1 MTPTG
6 PLDGIRVIEVGTL
19 ISGPFAGRLLGDM
32 GAEVVKIE
40 PPGAPDPLRTWGQA
54 ELDGHHFFWTVHA
67 RNKKAVTLNLR
78 EGAGRELFLDLVEKS
93 DIIVENF
100 RPGTL
105 EKWDLGYDVLRER
118 NRGIILVRVSGYG
131 QTGPEAHK
139 AGYASVAEAAS
150 GLRHM
155 NGFPGGPPPRLA
167 LSLGDSLAG
176 MFAAQ
181 GALAALYRRTV
192 TGEGQVVDAALTES
206 CLAVQESTIPDYDVG
221 GVVRGPSGTRLE
233 GIAPSNIY
241 PTADG
246 SWVVIAANQDTVF
259 RRLCGA
265 MGQPELATDDRFAN
279 HVARGR
285 NQDELDKIIGAWAAE
300 RQPADI
306 IATLSDAGVISGP
319 INTVAEVVADPQLQ
333 SRGMIADHW
342 DERIERNVKGPGVVP
357 VLSETPGTIRNAGP
371 ARPGQHNDEIYRGL
385 LGKTDDELDALAG
398 GGRAM
403 TELPAHVDIR
413 DVSLRDGLQI
423 EDPIPLS
430 AKLELLAAVA
440 ATGVREMEATAFV
453 SPSKVPA
460 LADAAD
466 LAAELHNF
474 PDIEFSAL
482 VASPNGAK
490 RAIAA
495 GLHSIEYVV
504 SAADGH
510 SRANVG
516 RSTAEATAQIPE
528 IVAIAHDSG
537 VSVEVIV
544 ATAWDCPFD
553 GPTPRQRVVDVV
565 TAATDADVDRLAIAD
580 TIGTTTPRRVSDL
593 IAKVRPLIGDI
604 PLGAHFHNTRG
615 TGLASA
621 YAAVSSG
628 VTRLDA
634 SVGGLGGCPFAPG
647 ASGNIATEDLV
658 YLLRDSGIHV
668 DIDLQAAIAAAR
680 VAQDVVGHNLPSSLL
695 RAGDRIRD

>member
-1 MTPTG
+1 
-6 PLDGIRVIEVGTL
+6 
-19 ISGPFAGRLLGDM
+19 
-32 GAEVVKIE
+32 
-40 PPGAPDPLRTWGQA
+40 
-54 ELDGHHFFWTVHA
+54 
-67 RNKKAVTLNLR
+67 
-78 EGAGRELFLDLVEKS
+78 
-93 DIIVENF
+93 
-100 RPGTL
+100 
-105 EKWDLGYDVLRER
+105 
-118 NRGIILVRVSGYG
+118 
-131 QTGPEAHK
+131 
-139 AGYASVAEAAS
+139 
-150 GLRHM
+150 
-155 NGFPGGPPPRLA
+155 
-167 LSLGDSLAG
+167 
-176 MFAAQ
+176 
-181 GALAALYRRTV
+181 
-192 TGEGQVVDAALTES
+192 
-206 CLAVQESTIPDYDVG
+206 
-221 GVVRGPSGTRLE
+221 
-233 GIAPSNIY
+233 
-241 PTADG
+241 
-246 SWVVIAANQDTVF
+246 
-259 RRLCGA
+259 
-265 MGQPELATDDRFAN
+265 
-279 HVARGR
+279 
-285 NQDELDKIIGAWAAE
+285 
-300 RQPADI
+300 
-306 IATLSDAGVISGP
+306 
-319 INTVAEVVADPQLQ
+319 
-333 SRGMIADHW
+333 
-342 DERIERNVKGPGVVP
+342 
-357 VLSETPGTIRNAGP
+357 
-371 ARPGQHNDEIYRGL
+371 
-385 LGKTDDELDALAG
+385 
-398 GGRAM
+398 M

-460 LADAAD
+460 LADAAE
-466 LAAELHNF
+466 LAAELHRF
-474 PDIEFSAL
+474 DHIEFSVL

-510 SRANVG
+510 SRSNVG
-516 RSTAEATAQIPE
+516 RSTAESTALIAE

-553 GPTPRQRVVDVV
+553 GPTPPQRVLDIVTESVDR
-565 TAATDADVDRLAIAD
+565 DVDRLAIAD

-593 IAKVRPLIGDI
+593 IALVRPLIGDT

-615 TGLASA
+615 AGLASA

-668 DIDLQAAIAAAR
+668 DVDLQAAIAAAR
-680 VAQDVVGHNLPSSLL
+680 VAQDVVGHGLPSSLL